1 MWKTLLFALTALAV
15 GVALGLGSAWT
26 AVSRLSFSGRITD
39 GGWTTNLN
47 TGSTAADPYTR
58 AAVARDGLLALART
72 ETVYF
77 NRSTDDAGAPLDAA
91 CVYRLKG
98 RDLPA
103 RWWSVTLYDQDQYL
117 SRNED
122 GAHSIDATR
131 VVRAGDGYEATVSV
145 TRGDAANW
153 LSTRNA
159 GKFSLSLR
167 LYNPDPAVQA
177 DPGKAVL
184 PVVEKVSC
192 AGGV

>member
-1 MWKTLLFALTALAV
+1 MWKTLLFGLGALVV
-15 GVALGLGSAWT
+15 GAALGLGSAWM
-26 AVSRLSFSGRITD
+26 AVSRLSLSGRIID

-47 TGSTAADPYTR
+47 TGATTADPYTR

-77 NRSTDDAGAPLDAA
+77 TRFTDDQGAPLDAA
-91 CVYRLKG
+91 CIYRIKG

-103 RWWSVTLYDQDQYL
+103 RWWSVTLYDQEQYL

-131 VVRAGDGYEATVSV
+131 VTRTGDGYEATVSA

-153 LSTRNA
+153 LSARNA

-167 LYNPDPAVQA
+167 LYNPDPEVQG

-184 PVVEKVSC
+184 PTVEKVSC
-192 AGGV
+192 AGGA